1 MDTTEKHSTDEL
13 HDVDFLS
20 EESGWCAREIFSKTF
35 SIDFEERMRGTFEV
49 SGEYHIYTDI
59 DTKANNGTSEMYG
72 VEMEKFGAEEEDAK
86 CKIWLT
92 RKDIDTMIAVLHKAK
107 EYVDIVR
114 SRIDSETPAPQST
127 ETNAVNANE

>member
-1 MDTTEKHSTDEL
+1 MDTTEKPSTGDNGITTKEM
-13 HDVDFLS
+13 
-20 EESGWCAREIFSKTF
+20 FSKAF

-49 SGEYHIYTDI
+49 SGEFDIYTDS
-59 DTKANNGTSEMYG
+59 DTAANNGTSEMYG
-72 VEMEKFGAEEEDAK
+72 VEMEKFGAEEDDAK

>member
-1 MDTTEKHSTDEL
+1 MDTTEKNSTGDNGISTTEKY
-13 HDVDFLS
+13 
-20 EESGWCAREIFSKTF
+20 AKTF
-35 SIDFEERMRGTFEV
+35 TIDFEERMRGTFEV
-49 SGEYHIYTDI
+49 SGEFDIYTDS
-59 DTKANNGTSEMYG
+59 DNAANNSTSEMYG

-114 SRIDSETPAPQST
+114 SRIDSETPASQST

>member
-1 MDTTEKHSTDEL
+1 MDTTEKNSTGDNGITTKEM
-13 HDVDFLS
+13 
-20 EESGWCAREIFSKTF
+20 FSKAF

-49 SGEYHIYTDI
+49 SGEFDIYTDS
-59 DTKANNGTSEMYG
+59 DNAANNSTSEMYG
-72 VEMEKFGAEEEDAK
+72 VEMEKFGADEEDAK

>member
-1 MDTTEKHSTDEL
+1 MDTTEKPSTSDNGITTKEM
-13 HDVDFLS
+13 
-20 EESGWCAREIFSKTF
+20 FSKAF

-49 SGEYHIYTDI
+49 SGEYHIYTDS
-59 DTKANNGTSEMYG
+59 DTAANNGTSEMYG

-107 EYVDIVR
+107 EYVDGVR